1 MLTHYGMGWQ
11 FGLTVLQRMRLGL
24 QVLNKKFYRSQ
35 CKSNEFSERQ
45 PNAINVKKLIFLL
58 FSVGITVFM
67 TVFMSI
73 LTDTP
78 VESKDAQLP
87 ASPWSYNRQQASERE
102 RKLEKLVFMLLS
114 HTSHTDLR
122 SPVSECPLC
131 EKVRVWTHVLPV

>member
-1 MLTHYGMGWQ
+1 MFL
-11 FGLTVLQRMRLGL
+11 
-24 QVLNKKFYRSQ
+24 KKAF
-35 CKSNEFSERQ
+35 
-45 PNAINVKKLIFLL
+45 FLL

-73 LTDTP
+73 LTEVP
-78 VESKDAQLP
+78 VESKDAQVP

-102 RKLEKLVFMLLS
+102 RKLERLVFMLLS

-131 EKVRVWTHVLPV
+131 EKVRVSTHVLPVQQHPGVRMQAHNKHKKLTLTLECTKLPP